1 MGPLNGMVVVGVGG
15 VDGYDSAAFLAFTP
29 SVRCT
34 SFEPTLDHHQPT
46 HTGRADYS
54 GEQKGRE
61 KSTNELKAEGGESL

>member
-1 MGPLNGMVVVGVGG
+1 MVVVGVGG

-34 SFEPTLDHHQPT
+34 SFEPTLDHH
-46 HTGRADYS
+46 TGRADYS

-61 KSTNELKAEGGESL
+61 KSTNELKAEGGERL